1 MGAIDAVCDA
11 ARRIIGSLED
21 GAVAGEAIELGMA
34 LSRETGGEQPPTAA
48 MKKFAASIARHK
60 GIKPPAGYTKSGAIC
75 RAVLDLHAPER
86 TAQDA
91 DRKPTGETGPRP
103 PSPAQVSFAE
113 AIARE
118 KDVAISDEARV
129 CTAEMSAWIDANRQP
144 KPAKGRKAS
153 AAGKRASTAKGK
165 KAETKTPRTGKSASA
180 AERVAQ
186 PGDARTGP
194 QTGTP
199 LRIPYGNKEVALQL
213 GARYAAG
220 GWYAPPGVDFVA
232 FREREWL

>member
-11 ARRIIGSLED
+11 ARRIIGRLGE
-21 GAVAGEAIELGMA
+21 GAVAGEAVELGVW
-34 LSRETGGEQPPTAA
+34 LSGGENGGERPPTAA

-75 RAVLDLHAPER
+75 RAFLDLHAPER

-118 KDVAISDEARV
+118 KDVAIPDEARV
-129 CTAEMSAWIDANRQP
+129 CTAEMSEWIDANRQP

-165 KAETKTPRTGKSASA
+165 KAGTKTPRTGKSASA
-180 AERVAQ
+180 AETVAQ
-186 PGDARTGP
+186 PGRRPNGSADGHAIANSLRQQGGCTPARRPIRGRRLVCAARRRSC
-194 QTGTP
+194 G
-199 LRIPYGNKEVALQL
+199 IPRA
-213 GARYAAG
+213 
-220 GWYAPPGVDFVA
+220 
-232 FREREWL
+232 